1 VIINLLNVFVL
12 KIEKEYPQNV
22 IADDDEYSSNEE
34 DGDEVS
40 QDGENALDSDSED
53 GEENDRYKII
63 DRELEWDDT
72 SIELKL
78 KGKSSKNSSS
88 NKILDNYMV
97 TNKFV

>member
-1 VIINLLNVFVL
+1 MTSLNSFNL

-22 IADDDEYSSNEE
+22 IADDDEYSSYEE
-34 DGDEVS
+34 EGDEVS
-40 QDGENALDSDSED
+40 QDGENMLDSDED
-53 GEENDRYKII
+53 GVENDRYKVI

-78 KGKSSKNSSS
+78 KEKSSKNLSS